1 MPDTVNKP
9 LTSAGQVQ
17 DKHLT
22 DAYPTYCVSPLQQS
36 AEDADRHVLMLQ
48 LNTKID
54 LQGQVHGIGDGHA
67 GYRQVAPEQFARAR
81 DSALESGLHFSAELW
96 QALNK
101 LAEAVLVENFERSR
115 SGAGGR

>member
-1 MPDTVNKP
+1 M
-9 LTSAGQVQ
+9 
-17 DKHLT
+17 
-22 DAYPTYCVSPLQQS
+22 PLQQS
-36 AEDADRHVLMLQ
+36 AEDADRHALTLQ
-48 LNTKID
+48 LNTKIN

-81 DSALESGLHFSAELW
+81 DSALESGLHFSAQLW

-101 LAEAVLVENFERSR
+101 LAEAVLVENSERSR